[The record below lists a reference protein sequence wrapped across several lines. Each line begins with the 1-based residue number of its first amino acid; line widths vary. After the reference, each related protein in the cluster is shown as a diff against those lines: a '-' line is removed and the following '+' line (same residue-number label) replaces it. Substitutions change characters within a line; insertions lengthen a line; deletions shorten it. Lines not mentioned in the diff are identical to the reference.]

1 MKDYD
6 KSRKRAE
13 RHEGKRQQLGS
24 PDPACAICGCM
35 DIQSLTGVPFSKL
48 PPHARALVLERH
60 HLAGR
65 AAGDW
70 QVIVC
75 LNHHAVLSDDQYDWD
90 CRLRKPQSRDERLA
104 AFLQGLADLFR
115 ALSHALLSLAEALQA
130 WVRSLLGGMT
140 GEGEA

>member
-6 KSRKRAE
+6 KSRKRMI
-13 RHEGKRQQLGS
+13 RHESKRQQLGS
-24 PDPACAICGCM
+24 PDPACTICGCM
-35 DIQSLTGVPFSKL
+35 TVQSLTGVPFIKL
-48 PPHARALVLERH
+48 PPRARALVLERH

-75 LNHHAVLSDDQYDWD
+75 QNHHAVLSDDQYDWD
-90 CRLRKPQSRDERLA
+90 PHLRRPHSRDERLA
-104 AFLQGLADLFR
+104 AFLQGLADWFR
-115 ALSHALLSLAEALQA
+115 ALSHGLLSLAEALQA
-130 WVRSLLGGMT
+130 WVHSLLGGMT